1 VGAVW
6 LVFHAEFRR
15 RWRSWLTLAVLI
27 AVVGGLVLGAAAAG
41 RRTATAFPRFA
52 IAHGFD
58 FLVFNLQPVPGLAKL
73 PDVSSVTTAGEPFN
87 GNLICTCSSAI
98 NDANTN
104 FLSLSPGGLAQVT
117 KLIAGRMPD
126 QSSPDQILISVNLEH
141 DFGLHIGS
149 VVRTRFY
156 TRAQLKAI
164 LAGANV
170 NPAGPAAAFHVVGIE
185 TAESEFPFG
194 ENPTYDFY
202 ITQAFARI
210 VANRV
215 AFADQYYV
223 RLRNGATD
231 LPRFSAELNAK
242 HLFYTENQ
250 DSIATAVDA
259 SIHPQAVGWWVLAVL
274 AGLAGLA
281 VVGQALGR
289 QSAVESEEYP
299 TLAALGLPRRR
310 LVALGILRNLFVGLV
325 GAAGAVVVAFV
336 LSPLTPLG
344 EARLAEPST
353 GFAFDP
359 LILLPGG
366 LLVVAAVLLLGLW
379 PSVRTSRVRTGDV
392 RALNVRP
399 STIVAWLASVGA
411 PASVVVGVRHAL
423 ERGRGAASVPVD
435 TALFGTA
442 LAVLA
447 LCATAVFG
455 ASLSH
460 LTATPALYG
469 QDYQLL
475 FANSDASPGS
485 PAAEIRA
492 LERDP
497 AIGAIMTGTRQ
508 EVAVDGVSVFAVA
521 ATAIRGPL
529 MLSTVAGR
537 LPAGDG
543 EVDLGTTTMHQTGAR
558 IGSVVRVTVQAP
570 TGGTR
575 TVPFTVVGSA
585 SFPGQFGLGG
595 LGTGAAFTF
604 SGLLH
609 AACPPG
615 PTNAK
620 CLRVVAANVQGHA
633 VFAGGIPGPK
643 GQAAIA
649 HFLKLFPNN
658 AGSPTTPISLVNFG
672 QAVNFPLILGF
683 MLALFGVATLLHLLV
698 VSVARRRHEIGL
710 LKALGF
716 VRAQVRAAVW
726 WQATTVALFG
736 IVVGIPL
743 GVATGQLVW
752 RSFATNLGAVPVATV
767 PVWLIA
773 VLGGGVLVVAAL
785 LAIAPAVAA
794 TRSTTASQLLR
805 TQ

>member
-1 VGAVW
+1 MGAVW
-6 LVFHAEFRR
+6 LVLHAEFRR
-15 RWRSWLTLAVLI
+15 RWRSWLILAVLI
-27 AVVGGLVLGAAAAG
+27 AVVGGLVLGAATAG
-41 RRTATAFPRFA
+41 RRTETAFPRFV
-52 IAHGFD
+52 IAHGYD
-58 FLVFNLQPVPGLAKL
+58 FLVFNLTPVPGLAEL
-73 PDVSSVTTAGEPFN
+73 PDVSSVTTAEEPFN
-87 GNLICTCSSAI
+87 GNLTCACAPGI

-104 FLSLSPGGLAQVT
+104 FLSLSPRALAQVT
-117 KLIAGRMPD
+117 KLVAGRMPN
-126 QSSPDQILISVNLEH
+126 QSSPDQVLASVNFEE
-141 DFGLHIGS
+141 DFGVHVGS
-149 VVRTRFY
+149 VVRTQFY
-156 TRAQLKAI
+156 TRSQLKAV
-164 LAGANV
+164 LAGVNV
-170 NPAGPAAAFHVVGIE
+170 NPAGPTVAFHVVGIE

-194 ENPTYDFY
+194 ESPTYDFY
-202 ITQAFARI
+202 TTQAFMKTAGRG
-210 VANRV
+210 A
-215 AFADQYYV
+215 ASADQYFI
-223 RLRNGATD
+223 RLRHGAAD
-231 LPRFSAELNAK
+231 LPRFSADLGTK
-242 HLFYTENQ
+242 HLFYGENQ
-250 DSIATAVDA
+250 DTIATAVTA
-259 SIHPQAVGWWVLAVL
+259 SIHPQAVGWWVLAAL

-310 LVALGILRNLFVGLV
+310 LVALGTARNLLVALV

-353 GFAFDP
+353 GLSFDP
-359 LILLPGG
+359 LLLLPGA
-366 LLVVAAVLLLGLW
+366 LLIVIVVLALGIW
-379 PSVRTSRVRTGDV
+379 PSVRASRVHTGDN
-392 RALNVRP
+392 RALTVRQ
-399 STIVAWLASVGA
+399 SAIVARVVAIGA
-411 PASVVVGVRHAL
+411 PASVVIGVRHAL

-442 LAVLA
+442 LAVFA

-475 FANSDASPGS
+475 FANSAASPGN
-485 PAAEIRA
+485 PAGELRA
-492 LERDP
+492 LEHDP
-497 AIGAIMTGTRQ
+497 AIASIMTGTRE
-508 EVAVDGVSVFAVA
+508 EVDIGGVSVFAVA

-529 MLSTVAGR
+529 MLSTVGGR
-537 LPAGDG
+537 QPRGDG
-543 EVDLGTTTMHQTGAR
+543 EVALGTTTMHQVGAS
-558 IGSVVRVTVQAP
+558 IGSVVHVTVQVP
-570 TGGTR
+570 SGGTR
-575 TVPFTVVGSA
+575 TAPFTVVGSA

-604 SGLLH
+604 SGLLD
-609 AACPPG
+609 AACPAG
-615 PTNAK
+615 PAHAT
-620 CLRVVAANVQGHA
+620 CVRTFDANVQGHA
-633 VFAGGIPGPK
+633 VFADAIPGPK
-643 GQAAIA
+643 GQAAVT
-649 HFLKLFPNN
+649 HFRRLFPNN

-716 VRAQVRAAVW
+716 VRSQIRAAVC

-743 GVATGQLVW
+743 GVAAGQLVW
-752 RSFATNLGAVPVATV
+752 RWFATNLGAVPVATV

-773 VLGGGVLVVAAL
+773 VLGGGVLVVADL
-785 LAIAPAVAA
+785 LAIAPALAA
-794 TRSTTASQLLR
+794 TRSTSAGQLLR